1 MIQISSNLNYNI
13 TYIYIYIYI
22 YIILHYRKYIAI
34 FNMFNFIFI
43 ILFNYFILI

>member
-13 TYIYIYIYI
+13 TYIYIYI